1 MRELSRKGREFHAE
15 VTHSTTWT
23 SGPRGRA
30 LELRAQ
36 SGLRTRAG
44 VQASLAQANILHS
57 SGQRSW
63 RTWVTGDVGSSPA
76 SSLRRQRGL
85 RSSVLRG
92 PVLPPKSLRF
102 PCTRSARAQR
112 QTRRLQNEWVS
123 LGRGSTTARPGFR
136 ALRLPSRE
144 VAAAAAAE
152 VEGMGL
158 GAQAQSRSYPHRSTR
173 MEKAGNWVQPGKRS
187 RSFVTTLLVTS
198 PEGQRQPPQ
207 DGVAGRRGLK
217 ERQKVDI
224 EN

>member
-1 MRELSRKGREFHAE
+1 MDVRA
-15 VTHSTTWT
+15 
-23 SGPRGRA
+23 RGLD
-30 LELRAQ
+30 LELQAQ

-63 RTWVTGDVGSSPA
+63 RTWAQETWAPLPLPLCGG
-76 SSLRRQRGL
+76 RGL

-92 PVLPPKSLRF
+92 PVLPPKSLGF

-112 QTRRLQNEWVS
+112 QTRCRQNEWVP
-123 LGRGSTTARPGFR
+123 LGRGFTTARPSFR
-136 ALRLPSRE
+136 ALRLPSTE

-158 GAQAQSRSYPHRSTR
+158 GAHAQSRSYPHRSTR

-187 RSFVTTLLVTS
+187 RSLCNNFIGNQSGRTETAERREE
-198 PEGQRQPPQ
+198 EG
-207 DGVAGRRGLK
+207 
-217 ERQKVDI
+217 
-224 EN
+224 